1 MMQKMIGL
9 MVCCVFF
16 SAPLLAEQ
24 KVKPLTVEERLARL
38 ERLLESRVL
47 VELNQDVDLLK
58 RELRTLRGELEK
70 QDHVLQSMR
79 KRQRELYQD
88 SDRRLRDL
96 ELGAPAEPL
105 AVVGGEPEGEQK
117 PLSAASSAMAVG
129 SASATVLLPSANQ
142 TVTAESQTSAMRVAP
157 EQQRKQKIEY
167 KAAFEQLKNG
177 RYESAIEAFQG
188 FLQHYPTGPYAD
200 NAEYWLGETN
210 YVIRHFS
217 AALQH
222 FNAVIK
228 NYPDSPKVA
237 DARLKVAYT
246 YYEMQDMA
254 EAEKWLRELI
264 KDAPTPSV
272 VRLAE
277 QRLLMIRESGH

>member
-1 MMQKMIGL
+1 MRQIIIWPIL
-9 MVCCVFF
+9 WCTFF
-16 SAPLLAEQ
+16 SPSLMAEQ
-24 KVKPLTVEERLARL
+24 KIKPLTFEERLARL

-58 RELRTLRGELEK
+58 SELRTLRGELEK

-96 ELGAPAEPL
+96 ELGAPSPPL
-105 AVVGGEPEGEQK
+105 AAVVDAGEGASVAELGGR
-117 PLSAASSAMAVG
+117 SATALG
-129 SASATVLLPSANQ
+129 SASATVLQPVAAAETKTALLP
-142 TVTAESQTSAMRVAP
+142 EL
-157 EQQRKQKIEY
+157 QRKQKSDYED
-167 KAAFEQLKNG
+167 AFEQLKNG
-177 RYESAIEAFQG
+177 RYESAIEAFQS
-188 FLQHYPTGPYAD
+188 FLSRYPTGPYAD

-217 AALQH
+217 AALEH
-222 FNAVIK
+222 FNAVIN
-228 NYPDSPKVA
+228 NYPDSSKVA

-246 YYEMQDMA
+246 YYEMKEMS
-254 EAEKWLRELI
+254 EAEKWLRQLI
-264 KDAPTPSV
+264 EDAPTPSV

>member
-1 MMQKMIGL
+1 MMQKIIWSML
-9 MVCCVFF
+9 CCVLF

-24 KVKPLTVEERLARL
+24 KAKPLTVEERLARL

-58 RELRTLRGELEK
+58 SELRTLRGELEK

-96 ELGAPAEPL
+96 ELGAPAVPL
-105 AVVGGEPEGEQK
+105 AAE
-117 PLSAASSAMAVG
+117 AASSAMAVG
-129 SASATVLLPSANQ
+129 SASATVLLQPVIPN
-142 TVTAESQTSAMRVAP
+142 VTAESQTSAVAVDP
-157 EQQRKQKIEY
+157 ELQRKQKSEY
-167 KAAFEQLKNG
+167 EAAFEQLKNG

-188 FLQHYPTGPYAD
+188 FLNTYPTGPYAD

-222 FNAVIK
+222 FNTVIK
-228 NYPDSPKVA
+228 SYPNSPKVA

-246 YYEMQDMA
+246 YYEMKEMA

-264 KDAPTPSV
+264 EDAPTPSV

>member
-1 MMQKMIGL
+1 MRQRIIWPIL
-9 MVCCVFF
+9 WCTFF
-16 SAPLLAEQ
+16 SPLLMAEQ
-24 KVKPLTVEERLARL
+24 KIRPLSVEERLARL

-58 RELRTLRGELEK
+58 SELRTLRGELEK

-105 AVVGGEPEGEQK
+105 AAVVEESDGTSVKPE
-117 PLSAASSAMAVG
+117 ASSATALG
-129 SASATVLLPSANQ
+129 SASATVLQPVAAAETKTALLPDL
-142 TVTAESQTSAMRVAP
+142 
-157 EQQRKQKIEY
+157 QRKQKREY
-167 KAAFEQLKNG
+167 DDAFEQLKNG
-177 RYESAIEAFQG
+177 RYESAIEAFQS
-188 FLQHYPTGPYAD
+188 FLSRYPTGPYAD

-217 AALQH
+217 AALEH
-222 FNAVIK
+222 FNAVIN
-228 NYPDSPKVA
+228 NYPDSSKVA

-246 YYEMQDMA
+246 YYEMKEMA
-254 EAEKWLRELI
+254 EAEKWLRQLI
-264 KDAPTPSV
+264 EDAPTPSV

-277 QRLLMIRESGH
+277 QRLLMIREAGH